1 LQANIPGALTHTGV
15 FVSSI
20 LVEADKPLGY
30 SLVQVMV
37 MMMMTMMMM
46 MSNE

>member
-1 LQANIPGALTHTGV
+1 LQANISGALTHTGV

-20 LVEADKPLGY
+20 SVEADKPLGY
-30 SLVQVMV
+30 SLVQVMMII
-37 MMMMTMMMM
+37 MMIMM